1 MPLPDRAGRAPER
14 ADPADVVEVDRIPVT
29 SLAWTTVEVAGR
41 LDEIRRRDLLAAVVA
56 TGRLSVAELVAV
68 ADRGVGIP
76 RRPRVLADLG
86 SLGPHFRSRTERR
99 VVDACG
105 AAGLPTPEVN
115 VVVPTAGG
123 RSDELD
129 LLWRWAG
136 LDVEVDG
143 LHHLEPGQRQRDR
156 QRDRD
161 LADVGIDV
169 LRIPVADVDDDLDGV
184 VARIARKLGARRDD
198 NDDRRIRTLTSRQR
212 RDAS

>member
-1 MPLPDRAGRAPER
+1 M
-14 ADPADVVEVDRIPVT
+14 
-29 SLAWTTVEVAGR
+29 EVAGR